1 MNLEEAIPM
10 LRAEIHDVR
19 VEARGWAEVAVR
31 ASNKANAASEII
43 NLIYADVREIKEVQQ
58 DHGKRLD
65 TIDNHLEGIE
75 TRLDGMD
82 ARFDGVETR
91 LDGMDARFDGVDT
104 RLDGMDSKLTDH
116 GEMLQ
121 KILAKLS

>member
-82 ARFDGVETR
+82 ARFDGV
-91 LDGMDARFDGVDT
+91 DT